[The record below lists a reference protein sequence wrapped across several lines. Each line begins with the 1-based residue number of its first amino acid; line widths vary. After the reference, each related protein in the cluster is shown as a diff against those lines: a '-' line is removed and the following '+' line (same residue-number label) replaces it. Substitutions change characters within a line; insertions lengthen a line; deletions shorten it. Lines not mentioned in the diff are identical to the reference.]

1 MALST
6 HPGGAADK
14 AGHVHEALW
23 GVRALLF
30 VLDGEASSI
39 RIEKPGD
46 DGAEFYLQRGDV
58 REHWQAKRQVSGQD
72 TWSFQ
77 RLKSEG
83 VLAFFFEKFRAGEC
97 CVFASVSDAPELRM
111 LTENAA
117 ASVSLAEFREHFL
130 DKRRSKQFEELRKH
144 LGSPSEEETFEFI
157 RSVSVHGGR
166 EITLE
171 SMLGYAVGVAFR
183 GPWQNTMAVL
193 RDLYLRSAHETLT
206 AADIERHL
214 KSCGIAL
221 RRADGPDARG
231 RILDVTRSYV
241 AGQRTKL
248 IRGTLIPRAVADEV
262 INKIQNSSGP
272 VDILIMSAAGGG
284 KSGCLYQ
291 IVEGLQAAG
300 VPVLA
305 FRLDRIEPVAS
316 SILLGEKLGL
326 GESPAVVLADA
337 YPGQPVVLVL
347 DQLDCVSSTSG
358 RHPDFFDTVAAL
370 RDEVLGLR
378 MGRQIHLV
386 LACRKFDFEHDH
398 RLKQLLS
405 KDQSPTELGEFTSEE
420 VKAVVVGEGGDFS
433 KLTQQQQTMLR
444 LPQNL
449 SLFVNAGL
457 AQAENRFT
465 TTKELCDAYWTVKRK
480 AVAWQRPEFESL
492 WMPAIQC
499 LASTMSARQE
509 LSVPKTAMD
518 EFPPEFLDRMASEGV
533 LTWDGRRYGF
543 GHETFFDYC
552 FVRTQPNG
560 GRDFV
565 RFLESDPQHL
575 FRRAQLRQVMAF
587 LRDDDF
593 PAYLASVSDLLRSE
607 RIRPHLKLLTVEL
620 IAAHP
625 QAHDDELTLL
635 MPWIESEM
643 TSRRIALANPDK
655 LASRIWDSF
664 FSSRT
669 MFVVADRMG
678 LIQRWL
684 HSGESWLED
693 LMVVYFRW
701 QMESHAEC
709 VAELL
714 EPFAGRGG
722 DWEKRLRYMTE
733 QGNLEK
739 SRRFFDLF
747 LRLLDEGTLDDAKD
761 RFVSNGTF
769 WSMLHGLAE
778 ERPDWCAELAAHWL
792 DRQLTIAKLSPDAPK
807 SPRSLLDDDFG
818 VNDLFTSARQNP
830 VAFLE
835 HVLPA
840 VLRMATAFAHCEDG
854 EKFPR
859 GQVWPYRF
867 RGEHISLPEAYLGA
881 CEAALELVGQQ
892 SSEALRQFTTQ
903 LRTHNL
909 YTANHLLLNAYLSN
923 PQAFA
928 DEALR
933 LLTDESERLRCG
945 YSDNSYWLARQVI
958 EKCSPHCTDE
968 TFRTLEAVLLAFVPP
983 FERTKEGMR
992 WRGRAAYNLASAL
1005 APTRRG
1011 EPAKVR
1017 LAEWEEKFKEPSG
1030 PPEGIRSY
1038 TVVSPIAQEAAQHM
1052 TDEHWLRAI
1061 AKYNAKNRRHDFERP
1076 ERGGAREL
1084 AGMLQDFVKE
1094 QPERFAR
1101 LALRF
1106 PDDSEPSY
1114 LMNVFCGLKEAA
1126 IPSEL
1131 KLAVVRRIFGM
1142 NHHGC
1147 LCAALDLLGLINDME
1162 LPEDMIQFIR
1172 QAAEHPDPETELW
1185 DGEKPYYGGDILT
1198 HGINTVRGHAA
1209 EAIRDLVLGNSRYL
1223 AVSPRRLR
1231 SSQTIQVWRCVR
1243 ALRRPSPPSRDMI
1256 HRWRYG

>member
-1 MALST
+1 M
-6 HPGGAADK
+6 
-14 AGHVHEALW
+14 
-23 GVRALLF
+23 
-30 VLDGEASSI
+30 
-39 RIEKPGD
+39 
-46 DGAEFYLQRGDV
+46 
-58 REHWQAKRQVSGQD
+58 
-72 TWSFQ
+72 
-77 RLKSEG
+77 
-83 VLAFFFEKFRAGEC
+83 
-97 CVFASVSDAPELRM
+97 
-111 LTENAA
+111 
-117 ASVSLAEFREHFL
+117 
-130 DKRRSKQFEELRKH
+130 
-144 LGSPSEEETFEFI
+144 
-157 RSVSVHGGR
+157 
-166 EITLE
+166 
-171 SMLGYAVGVAFR
+171 
-183 GPWQNTMAVL
+183 VL
-193 RDLYLRSAHETLT
+193 RAQ
-206 AADIERHL
+206 A
-214 KSCGIAL
+214 
-221 RRADGPDARG
+221 
-231 RILDVTRSYV
+231 RILDVTRTYV
-241 AGQRTKL
+241 AGQRAKL
-248 IRGTLIPRAVADEV
+248 IRGILIRRKLAEEV
-262 INKIQNSSGP
+262 VNKIQNSSGP
-272 VDILIMSAAGGG
+272 LDILITSAAGGG
-284 KSGCLYQ
+284 KSGCLCQ
-291 IVEGLQAAG
+291 IVEELQAAG

-316 SILLGEKLGL
+316 SIPLGEKLGL
-326 GESPAVVLADA
+326 GESPAVVLTDA
-337 YPGQPVVLVL
+337 YPAQPVVLVL

-378 MGRQIHLV
+378 MVRQIHLV

-420 VKAVVVGEGGDFS
+420 VKVVIAGEGGDFS
-433 KLTQQQQTMLR
+433 KLTRQQQTMLL

-449 SLFVNAGL
+449 SLFVDAGL
-457 AQAENRFT
+457 ARAENSFT
-465 TTKELCDAYWTVKRK
+465 TPKELCDAYWTVKRK

-492 WMPAIQC
+492 WMPAIQH

-518 EFPPEFLDRMASEGV
+518 EFPLEFLDRMASEGV

-552 FVRTQPNG
+552 FARTQPNC

-565 RFLESDPQHL
+565 NFLQSDPQHL
-575 FRRAQLRQVMAF
+575 FRRAQLRQVLAF

-593 PAYLASVSDLLRSE
+593 PVYLASVSRLLRSE

-635 MPWIESEM
+635 MPWIDSEM
-643 TSRRIALANPDK
+643 TSRRTALANPDK

-701 QMESHAEC
+701 QMQSHAER

-714 EPFAGRGG
+714 EPFAERGG
-722 DWEKRLRYMTE
+722 DWGKRLRYMTE
-733 QGNLEK
+733 GGNLEM

-761 RFVSNGTF
+761 RFVANGTF

-792 DRQLTIAKLSPDAPK
+792 DRQLTIAKLSLDEPK

-830 VAFLE
+830 VVFLE

-840 VLRMATAFAHCEDG
+840 ILRMATAFAYCED
-854 EKFPR
+854 EKKVPR
-859 GQVWPYRF
+859 DQVWPYRF
-867 RGEHISLPEAYLGA
+867 RGEHISLSEAYLGA
-881 CEAALELVGQQ
+881 CETALELVGQQ
-892 SSEALRQFTTQ
+892 SPDALRQFITQ
-903 LRTHNL
+903 LRAHNL

-923 PQAFA
+923 PHAFA

-933 LLTDESERLRCG
+933 LLTNEPERLRCG
-945 YSDNSYWLARQVI
+945 YSDNSYWIAQQII

-968 TFRTLEAVLLAFVPP
+968 TFRALEAVLLVFVPP
-983 FERTKEGMR
+983 FERTKDGMR
-992 WRGRAAYNLASAL
+992 CRGRAAYNLASAL

-1011 EPAKVR
+1011 DTAKIR

-1030 PPEGIRSY
+1030 PPQGIRSY

-1052 TDEHWLRAI
+1052 TDEQWLRAI
-1061 AKYNAKNRRHDFERP
+1061 AKYNTENRN
-1076 ERGGAREL
+1076 
-1084 AGMLQDFVKE
+1084 
-1094 QPERFAR
+1094 AR
-1101 LALRF
+1101 LRA
-1106 PDDSEPSY
+1106 P
-1114 LMNVFCGLKEAA
+1114 GT
-1126 IPSEL
+1126 
-1131 KLAVVRRIFGM
+1131 RRRVGT
-1142 NHHGC
+1142 
-1147 LCAALDLLGLINDME
+1147 
-1162 LPEDMIQFIR
+1162 R
-1172 QAAEHPDPETELW
+1172 
-1185 DGEKPYYGGDILT
+1185 
-1198 HGINTVRGHAA
+1198 
-1209 EAIRDLVLGNSRYL
+1209 RDVAGFRKGT
-1223 AVSPRRLR
+1223 A
-1231 SSQTIQVWRCVR
+1231 
-1243 ALRRPSPPSRDMI
+1243 
-1256 HRWRYG
+1256 